1 VTKKPME
8 YFDTKALADRTKDAY
23 SFNFYGPEQ
32 WTKLIEWLAAYRF
45 SEKDVEEILRSKATR
60 WATDENG
67 VGTARAFISWFNEPR
82 NKVQVVEIL
91 READVA
97 CSEGNVS
104 LLATVVDEGTRPVS
118 EPNQP
123 GFRIWNF
130 ERGAYWKP
138 GQNGYTLRKRSA
150 GVYSL
155 EEATRICNEA
165 NRFKD
170 DTGPEEAMI
179 PVWQT
184 EGTT

>member
-1 VTKKPME
+1 MTKKPME
-8 YFDTKALADRTKDAY
+8 YFDTKALAERTRDAY
-23 SFNFYGPEQ
+23 SFNLYGLEQ

-45 SEKDVEEILRSKATR
+45 SENDVEAILRSKATR
-60 WATDENG
+60 EATDENG
-67 VGTARAFISWFNEPR
+67 VATARAFISWFNEPN

-91 READVA
+91 SEAGVA

-104 LLATVVDEGTRPVS
+104 LLATVVEERTRPVKDLVL
-118 EPNQP
+118 PV
-123 GFRIWNF
+123 FYIWNF
-130 ERGAYWKP
+130 ERGAYWKA
-138 GQNGYTLRKRSA
+138 GRNGYTLRKRDA

-170 DTGPEEAMI
+170 EGGPEEAMI
-179 PVWQT
+179 PVWQI